1 MQAKHPS
8 RPSAFDIARAAGVS
22 QSAVSRAFTPGASI
36 SPDTRD
42 RILGVARELGYQPR
56 GRAFSGQPPEVAIV
70 MADITNPYFPPV
82 LDALMLRL
90 RECGLA
96 YRLHCVPRGADI
108 DGVIPDLFRQRPAG
122 VLFSS
127 ATLSPALAK
136 ICRDRHVPIVLIN
149 RSVQRFDVSMVACDN
164 YGGGRQVAD
173 LLVRSGRKR
182 IAFMAGR
189 EEIASSGDRERGLR
203 DGLKAADL
211 PLFAMANG
219 GFVYEK
225 AFEATRTLL
234 AAKERPDAIFCA
246 NDLMALAAI
255 DMIVRQS
262 ALRIPEDIA
271 VVGFDDI
278 AMASWPAYQL
288 TTIRQRIPTIVEEAV
303 DLLQRLIADPRAAGI
318 SRLVP
323 GVLVERQTTS
333 PVPAASPAA
342 HAQEA

>member
-1 MQAKHPS
+1 MS
-8 RPSAFDIARAAGVS
+8 
-22 QSAVSRAFTPGASI
+22 
-36 SPDTRD
+36 
-42 RILGVARELGYQPR
+42 
-56 GRAFSGQPPEVAIV
+56 
-70 MADITNPYFPPV
+70 DITNPYFPPV

-90 RECGLA
+90 RESGLA

-108 DGVIPDLFRQRPAG
+108 DSVIPDLFRQRPAG
-122 VLFSS
+122 VMFSA

-164 YGGGRQVAD
+164 YAGGRQVAE
-173 LLVRSGRKR
+173 LLTRTGRQR

-203 DGLKAADL
+203 DGLKAAGQ
-211 PLFAMANG
+211 PLFALENG

-225 AFEATRTLL
+225 AFEATRRLL
-234 AAKERPDAIFCA
+234 DAKQRPDAIFCA
-246 NDLMALAAI
+246 NDIMALAAVDVI
-255 DMIVRQS
+255 LRQS

-278 AMASWPAYQL
+278 PMASWPAYQL
-288 TTIRQRIPTIVEEAV
+288 TTIRQRIPVMVEEAT
-303 DLLQRLIADPRAAGI
+303 DLLQRLMADPRAAGI

-333 PVPAASPAA
+333 PTVAAPATAA
-342 HAQEA
+342 EVQHA